1 MKRQWKLWL
10 VPLAILLVLGAFKI
24 NAMKPQQ
31 EDQAGSAAI
40 QAVKTTRTQKIT
52 RQEALPG
59 NGTVDPVQKAV
70 ITARVAGIVEALQ
83 VDNGTGIQAG
93 QTLVQIDDAPYASL
107 VTVCQAA
114 LTQAQTKLSNTRSTY
129 NRLQQLHQGGAVS
142 DKDFE
147 DIRAA
152 LTVAEA
158 DVSSALS
165 ALSNAER
172 DQGYTRVSSP
182 IGGLVANRNVV
193 LGQMVAQ
200 GTPLMEVQ
208 DLSEVFVL
216 VKLGQNEVGK
226 IRAGQTAEI
235 TVDAY
240 PDQEFNGVVSVINP
254 AADPEARA
262 FVVKVRVPN
271 PEGQLKSG
279 MFAKVTIFTA
289 EAHTILAVPQEALTS
304 KQGQFYVFVPEGDLA
319 KIRTVT
325 IGEAMDGWV
334 EVRGG
339 LEEGQDVI
347 STNVNKL
354 KEDDHIQVTTGQ
366 EV

>member
-1 MKRQWKLWL
+1 MKRHWKRWL
-10 VPLAILLVLGAFKI
+10 VPLAILLVLGAYKI
-24 NAMKPQQ
+24 SAMKPEK

-40 QAVKTTRTQKIT
+40 QAVRTTKAQKIT
-52 RQEALPG
+52 RQEALSG
-59 NGTVDPVQKAV
+59 SGTVDPVQKAV
-70 ITARVAGIVEALQ
+70 ITARVAGIVETLQ

-93 QTLVQIDDAPYASL
+93 QTLVQIDEAPYASL
-107 VTVCQAA
+107 VTICQAA
-114 LTQAQTKLSNTRSTY
+114 LTQAQTKLSNTRATY

-147 DIRAA
+147 DIQAA
-152 LTVAEA
+152 LAVAEA
-158 DVSSALS
+158 DVSSART

-172 DQGYTRVSSP
+172 DQGYSRVSSP
-182 IGGLVANRNVV
+182 ISGLVANRNVI

-216 VKLGQNEVGK
+216 MNVGQNEVGK
-226 IRAGQTAEI
+226 IKAGQTADI

-240 PDQEFNGVVSVINP
+240 PDQAFHGVVAVINP

-262 FVVKVRVPN
+262 FVIKVRVPN

-279 MFAKVTIFTA
+279 MFAKVAVFTA

-319 KIRTVT
+319 RIKAVT
-325 IGEAMDGWV
+325 IGEALDGWV